1 MLPYLIVICHPAW
14 PNSFCL
20 GLTRLPS
27 GSQKSAHVLLLL
39 HSISIKLFFS
49 SIRHPTKLHNLQ
61 AFNCEFGTSTPTSSS
76 SSMPA
81 KTSKP
86 PFNIETQNPYLQPL
100 LPRTLPQL
108 DTYLLIFLV
117 YDLITEHLLSIL
129 ILCVQCIRTFL
140 FSLLLFIAIKP

>member
-1 MLPYLIVICHPAW
+1 
-14 PNSFCL
+14 
-20 GLTRLPS
+20 
-27 GSQKSAHVLLLL
+27 
-39 HSISIKLFFS
+39 
-49 SIRHPTKLHNLQ
+49 
-61 AFNCEFGTSTPTSSS
+61 
-76 SSMPA
+76 MPA
-81 KTSKP
+81 TTSKP

-140 FSLLLFIAIKP
+140 FSLLLFIAIKL